1 MTSYWTDKILIFQNI
16 LVFLQ
21 ETLSRQLIMKTITK
35 VKFLQRLFLF
45 IEWIVLLGLV
55 ISAAFFVR
63 DVVSNFKLHHTSMKA
78 LVEESSLME
87 NPTIVLCFQ
96 PSIKS
101 SILQKYNVTT
111 KQFHYAKVENLNISW
126 IEFSKDLSYK
136 IGIDFEIILFLNDD
150 VGQAIRIQNT
160 SLTQNQSKMIHF
172 EVVNTL
178 EAGLCYK
185 ITPKLKT
192 PRNAMNFI
200 AIAFNQE
207 LADEDIPNLKLIFT
221 SEENSFGIINMD
233 WVEGDEFIVEVD
245 PKLNLSHGVNFKAV
259 RQERLELTTRCGKE
273 SFYKC
278 LSKR

>member
-1 MTSYWTDKILIFQNI
+1 M
-16 LVFLQ
+16 
-21 ETLSRQLIMKTITK
+21 SRQLTMKTIK
-35 VKFLQRLFLF
+35 KIKLLQRLFLF
-45 IEWIVLLGLV
+45 IEWIVLLALV
-55 ISAAFFVR
+55 ISAGFFVR
-63 DVVSNFKLHHTSMKA
+63 DVWSNFKLHHTSMKA

-207 LADEDIPNLKLIFT
+207 LADEDVPNLKLIFT